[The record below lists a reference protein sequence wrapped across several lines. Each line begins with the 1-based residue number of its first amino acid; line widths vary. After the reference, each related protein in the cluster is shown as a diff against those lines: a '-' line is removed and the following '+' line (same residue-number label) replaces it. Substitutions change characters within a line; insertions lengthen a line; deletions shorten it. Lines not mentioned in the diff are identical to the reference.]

1 MEIAYIQKQ
10 DGEFINSSAYQA
22 WEGFKSLGIKVDTFE
37 YKQLINGYL
46 STPLDRQT
54 IICGFISSVRWA
66 LKELGISEPVVAD
79 YPIELEKFLGRK
91 IYIST
96 LGEAKKINQKI
107 FIKPTTVK
115 LFKGIVCNN
124 TIHALVETAMYP
136 DDTEIYVSEPV
147 DFVSEYRIFVDH
159 NFIVGCKHY
168 AGDFTITPDF
178 NIIAQAVTDYHSAP
192 IAYAIDF
199 GITREGQ
206 TLLIEV
212 NDAWSLGC
220 YGLDSKT
227 YARLLLNRWV
237 EIISYESETSIS

>member
-46 STPLDRQT
+46 PTPLNKQT

-66 LKELGISEPVVAD
+66 LKELDIPEPVIAD
-79 YPIELEKFLGRK
+79 YPTELEKYLGRK
-91 IYIST
+91 VYTST

-107 FIKPTTVK
+107 FIKPLAVK
-115 LFKGIVCNN
+115 LFRGLVCNN
-124 TIHALVETAMYP
+124 TIHTLVETAMHP
-136 DDTEIYVSEPV
+136 DDTEIYISEPV
-147 DFVSEYRIFVDH
+147 EFVSEYRVFVNHD
-159 NFIVGCKHY
+159 FIVGCKHY
-168 AGDFTITPDF
+168 AGDFTITPHF
-178 NIIAQAVTDYHSAP
+178 NLISQAIADYRSAP

-199 GITREGQ
+199 GITKDGR

-212 NDAWSLGC
+212 NDAWALGC

-227 YARLLLNRWV
+227 YARVLLNRWM
-237 EIISYESETSIS
+237 EIISHETSTSVS